1 MHPTIAYKVN
11 RARTAELRGQAQR
24 DHLAR
29 GARRGRRPRWRQLT
43 DHLPAASV
51 MAARRLL
58 IRPGVSLAGNPGNV
72 LYHVQWND
80 RNSRDR
86 HSPGCSAHWSP
97 QASDCSPGQAYRS

>member
-1 MHPTIAYKVN
+1 MVKRKGNTATCTSSETSMHPTIAYTVN
-11 RARTAELRGQAQR
+11 QARTAELRDQAQR

-58 IRPGVSLAGNPGNV
+58 IRPGVSLAGES
-72 LYHVQWND
+72 
-80 RNSRDR
+80 RNRAPSR
-86 HSPGCSAHWSP
+86 PVE
-97 QASDCSPGQAYRS
+97 